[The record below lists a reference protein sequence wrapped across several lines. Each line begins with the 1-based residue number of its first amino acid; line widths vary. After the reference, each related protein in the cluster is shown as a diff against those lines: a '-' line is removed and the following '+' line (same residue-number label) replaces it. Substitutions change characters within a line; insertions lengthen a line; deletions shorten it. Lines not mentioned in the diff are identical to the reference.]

1 MSWKCSWELMP
12 VHLIGQFQL
21 IPCHYHD
28 PTWCRLWV
36 GLPLQMALASLPD
49 LYTEH
54 IYLQRKCQ
62 SSIQYNFFQDSNLF
76 TVNWYDLLSFYET
89 ALETAQI
96 SLIEFPKY
104 LVLSTPKVLM
114 PLVFF
119 PLLSLLCQETKPV
132 YEIHV
137 DLLCNGY
144 EQILMKFKCVL

>member
-1 MSWKCSWELMP
+1 MTPHDAGYEWASHSKWPLP
-12 VHLIGQFQL
+12 PFLIYTQNIF
-21 IPCHYHD
+21 IF
-28 PTWCRLWV
+28 RESV
-36 GLPLQMALASLPD
+36 KV
-49 LYTEH
+49 LY
-54 IYLQRKCQ
+54 
-62 SSIQYNFFQDSNLF
+62 SIIFFQDSNLF